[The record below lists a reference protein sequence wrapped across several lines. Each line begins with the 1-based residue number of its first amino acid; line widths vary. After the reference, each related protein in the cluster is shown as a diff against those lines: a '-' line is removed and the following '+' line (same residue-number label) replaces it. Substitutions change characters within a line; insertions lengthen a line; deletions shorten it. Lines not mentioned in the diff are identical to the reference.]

1 MTVLAPPDASPGGS
15 DRESYWSLTL
25 VSLRYRDFRLVW
37 LGSMTEHIG
46 EFMEIAAI
54 LWLVNQLTHSPLM
67 LTVVT
72 AARFIPMMILPI
84 IAGVAA
90 DRVNRRS
97 LLMMALLGSGFLS
110 LCLSLL
116 VASGLV
122 VVWHLILMG
131 LLSGVAMS
139 FNHPARQT
147 ILPNLIEKKHLL
159 NAISLDFISVL
170 AARMVGMA
178 LAGYLM
184 VLIGLWPIFVM
195 RALGCIFAVLWL
207 RLARIPPTPSSAK
220 KTTAGQSLVEG
231 FHYLRSNPVIL
242 GLVVLYLIPWLTGN
256 TFSSFLPVFAN
267 DILRVGAVG
276 YGYLQASPGLGAL
289 IGLIGLTFFT
299 YYKSK
304 PRLLVGSGITMGL
317 GLIGFSAST
326 WPFLSLPFLMVIG
339 AMQTVFS
346 TVNTTIIQGL
356 APDEL
361 RGRIMSWREVA
372 FGLGPTGGIIFGAIA
387 QATGVQI
394 SLGILGIVVIIP
406 SLFLVAW
413 LSRFH
418 EMGIDS

>member
-1 MTVLAPPDASPGGS
+1 MTRPDASLDGKT
-15 DRESYWSLTL
+15 RESYWSLTL

-46 EFMEIAAI
+46 EFMEIAAV

-72 AARFIPMMILPI
+72 AARFAPMIIFPI
-84 IAGVAA
+84 IGGVVA
-90 DRVNRRS
+90 DRVDRRS
-97 LLMMALLGSGFLS
+97 LLMTALCGSGFLS
-110 LCLSLL
+110 LCLALLIATGL
-116 VASGLV
+116 VA
-122 VVWHLILMG
+122 VWHLIVMG
-131 LLSGVAMS
+131 LFSGVIMS

-147 ILPNLIEKKHLL
+147 ILPNLIKKEHLL

-178 LAGYLM
+178 LAGYLI

-195 RALGCIFAVLWL
+195 RTLGSIFAVLWL
-207 RLARIPPTPSSAK
+207 KLARIPPTPVSTK
-220 KTTAGQSLVEG
+220 KTTAGQSIMEG

-242 GLVVLYLIPWLTGN
+242 GLVVLYLIPWLSGN
-256 TFSSFLPVFAN
+256 TLLSFLPVFAN
-267 DILRVGAVG
+267 DILHVGAVG

-289 IGLIGLTFFT
+289 IALIGLTFFT

-304 PRLLVGSGITMGL
+304 PKLLVGSGIIMGL

-326 WPFLSLPFLMVIG
+326 RPFLSFPFLVVFGVMHT
-339 AMQTVFS
+339 AFS

-356 APDEL
+356 APDNL

-372 FGLGPTGGIIFGAIA
+372 FGLGPTGSIIFGAIA

-394 SLGILGIVVIIP
+394 SLGILGAVVIIP
-406 SLFLVAW
+406 SLFLIAW
-413 LSRFH
+413 LSRFR
-418 EMGIDS
+418 EMGSDA

>member
-1 MTVLAPPDASPGGS
+1 
-15 DRESYWSLTL
+15 
-25 VSLRYRDFRLVW
+25 
-37 LGSMTEHIG
+37 
-46 EFMEIAAI
+46 
-54 LWLVNQLTHSPLM
+54 M

-72 AARFIPMMILPI
+72 AARFVPMMIFPI
-84 IAGVAA
+84 IAGVVA

-97 LLMMALLGSGFLS
+97 LLMTALLSSGVLS
-110 LCLSLL
+110 LCLALL
-116 VASGLV
+116 VATGLIA
-122 VVWHLILMG
+122 VWHLIVMG
-131 LLSGVAMS
+131 LLGGVVMS

-147 ILPNLIEKKHLL
+147 ILPNLIKKEHLL

-207 RLARIPPTPSSAK
+207 RLARIPPTPVSTK
-220 KTTAGQSLVEG
+220 ETTAGQSLMEG

-242 GLVVLYLIPWLTGN
+242 GLVVLYLIPWLAGN
-256 TFSSFLPVFAN
+256 TISSFLPVFAN
-267 DILRVGAVG
+267 DILHIGAVG

-289 IGLIGLTFFT
+289 TALVGLTFFT

-304 PRLLVGSGITMGL
+304 PRLLVGAGIIMGL

-326 WPFLSLPFLMVIG
+326 RPFLSFPFLMIIG
-339 AMQTVFS
+339 AMHTAFS
-346 TVNTTIIQGL
+346 TINTTIIQGL
-356 APDEL
+356 APDSL

-372 FGLGPTGGIIFGAIA
+372 FGLGPTGSIIFGAIA

-394 SLGILGIVVIIP
+394 SLGILGVVVIIP
-406 SLFLVAW
+406 SLFLIAW
-413 LSRFH
+413 LSKFR
-418 EMGIDS
+418 EMGGDE